1 MSNDLEKYREEVSSF
16 EETSAEKI
24 ENFRIKYLGKKGI
37 LNELF
42 TKFKSVP
49 NKEKREFGQS
59 LNILKE
65 II

>member
-49 NKEKREFGQS
+49 NKFG
-59 LNILKE
+59 
-65 II
+65 